1 MRHSRL
7 INVPPTTY
15 TRLHVRDEFTFGR
28 DQMPL
33 PIGRL
38 EKCDGCDQTSVGFF
52 WETEVETDEGK
63 LASVDKQMCFECLWD
78 CMMINRVRRAQQ
90 LRQLND
96 ASLSV
101 EEKILSKQ

>member
-1 MRHSRL
+1 
-7 INVPPTTY
+7 
-15 TRLHVRDEFTFGR
+15 
-28 DQMPL
+28 MPL

-38 EKCDGCDQTSVGFF
+38 EKCDGCDQESVGFF
-52 WETEVETDEGK
+52 WETEVETDEGN

-90 LRQLND
+90 LHQLSILND
-96 ASLSV
+96 AK